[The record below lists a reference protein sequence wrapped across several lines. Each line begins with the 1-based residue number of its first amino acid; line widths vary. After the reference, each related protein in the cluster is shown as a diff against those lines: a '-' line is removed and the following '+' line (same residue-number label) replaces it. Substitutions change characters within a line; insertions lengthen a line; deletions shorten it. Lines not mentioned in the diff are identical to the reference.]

1 MIALNQHPQQN
12 TDRKSYLKKVVENEG
27 HIVCQA
33 KNFVFALIKF
43 ALINIAADQNCKP
56 KTIGKLLNYLQ

>member
-33 KNFVFALIKF
+33 KDSVFAP
-43 ALINIAADQNCKP
+43 NIAADQNCKP
-56 KTIGKLLNYLQ
+56 KTIGKLLNHLQ

>member
-33 KNFVFALIKF
+33 KPRISHLLQTLLLIK
-43 ALINIAADQNCKP
+43 IANQKP
-56 KTIGKLLNYLQ
+56 LEMYLQ